1 MYLRHTIRKKDGK
14 VHRYWCLVRSVRV
27 GRRVIQQTVAHLGE
41 LDGHGRVEARALARR
56 LIGAPEQTALF
67 DDGSEHL
74 TVPVRLKGIRIER
87 SRQFGDVYL
96 ALALWRG
103 TGLEEQC
110 QQLLP
115 AGQERIAWAKMA
127 AVLVAARFC
136 EPSSELHIAE
146 DWYRRTALCDLL
158 QLGDEEIN
166 KDRLYRGL
174 DHLLMHKSALEVHLS
189 QRCGELFAVQ
199 NDVLLYDV
207 TSTYFEGQAEANPLA
222 QRGYSRDH
230 RPDCKQICI
239 ALVVTFDGFPLG
251 YEVFAGNTHDSRTLQ
266 TIVATMEA
274 RHGMLGRVWIAD
286 RGMASADNLAWLRR
300 TGRRY
305 IIGAPKSEL
314 KKFALELAR
323 QDDWRVV
330 HEGVEVKLSRH
341 PETGETVILCR
352 SADRRSKERAMHD
365 KFSRRIEEA
374 LGRLAARLARSKKRI
389 DPATVNRQIGRILQ
403 QNQRSAARF
412 AITLEPDGC
421 SAGFR
426 LGVVYNAS
434 FDDWAALSEGA
445 YLLRSNIDDW
455 SDRQLWKA
463 YIQLTQAEAAFRIQ
477 KDQLNLRPIWHQRED
492 RVQAHI
498 LVCFLAFVLWKSLEM
513 WQTRAGLARIS
524 HGFKRIGAPNQRKLF
539 CENDFVMIRGEPRCR
554 QSVSRI
560 FLDLKPSKAARWS
573 RRLTVARS
581 RRTRG
586 RCCWA
591 RRIGRSG
598 WWIGWHRALSIGDP
612 RRRSSIQWRR
622 WSGSG
627 YSASGWAT
635 RTSTTMRRCATSH

>member
-27 GRRVIQQTVAHLGE
+27 GRRVIQQTVAQLGE
-41 LDGHGRVEARALARR
+41 LDEHGRIEARALARR
-56 LIGAPEQTALF
+56 LIGAPEQAPLF

-74 TVPVRLKGIRIER
+74 TVPVRLKSIRIER

-103 TGLEEQC
+103 TGLEELC
-110 QQLLP
+110 KQLLP

-158 QLGDEEIN
+158 QLGDEEVN

-174 DHLLMHKSALEVHLS
+174 DHLLAHKASLEAHLS
-189 QRCGELFAVQ
+189 KRCGELFAVQ
-199 NDVLLYDV
+199 NEVLLYDV
-207 TSTYFEGQAEANPLA
+207 TSTYFEGQAEANPQA

-230 RPDCKQICI
+230 RPDCKQVCI

-266 TIVATMEA
+266 MIVATMEA
-274 RHGMLGRVWIAD
+274 RHGMLGRVWITD
-286 RGMASADNLAWLRR
+286 RGMASAANLAWLRQ

-314 KKFALELAR
+314 KKFGPALAAA
-323 QDDWRVV
+323 DGWRTV
-330 HEGVEVKLSRH
+330 HEGVEVKLTRH
-341 PETGETVILCR
+341 PETDETVILCR

-374 LGRLAARLARSKKRI
+374 LEHLAARLARSKKRL

-403 QNQRSAARF
+403 QNQRAAARF
-412 AITLEPDGC
+412 TVTLEPDGC
-421 SAGFR
+421 PAGFH
-426 LGVVYNAS
+426 LTVAHNVS
-434 FDDWAALSEGA
+434 FDDWATLSEGA
-445 YLLRSNIDDW
+445 YLLRSNITDW
-455 SDRQLWKA
+455 SDQQLWKA

-477 KDQLNLRPIWHQRED
+477 KDQLNVRPIWHQRED

-513 WQTRAGLARIS
+513 WQQRAGLGNSPRTVLEELARIQS
-524 HGFKRIGAPNQRKLF
+524 HDIVLPTATHGQIRLRCVTQPDPAQAALLDRLGMVLPKR
-539 CENDFVMIRGEPRCR
+539 M
-554 QSVSRI
+554 RI
-560 FLDLKPSKAARWS
+560 AEHQLPALAA
-573 RRLTVARS
+573 
-581 RRTRG
+581 
-586 RCCWA
+586 
-591 RRIGRSG
+591 
-598 WWIGWHRALSIGDP
+598 
-612 RRRSSIQWRR
+612 
-622 WSGSG
+622 
-627 YSASGWAT
+627 SA
-635 RTSTTMRRCATSH
+635 

>member
-1 MYLRHTIRKKDGK
+1 MYLRHTIRTKDGK

-41 LDGHGRVEARALARR
+41 LDEHGRIEARTLARR
-56 LIGAPEQTALF
+56 LIGAPEQAQLF
-67 DDGSEHL
+67 EDGSAHL
-74 TVPVRLKGIRIER
+74 TVPVRLKGIHVER

-103 TGLEEQC
+103 MGLEELC
-110 QQLLP
+110 ARLLP
-115 AGQERIAWAKMA
+115 MGQERIPWAKMA
-127 AVLVAARFC
+127 AVLVTARFC

-158 QLGDEEIN
+158 QLGDEEVN

-174 DHLLMHKSALEVHLS
+174 DHLLVHKAALEAHQS

-199 NDVLLYDV
+199 NEVLLYDV
-207 TSTYFEGQAEANPLA
+207 TSTYFEGLAEANPQA
-222 QRGYSRDH
+222 RRGYSRDH
-230 RPDCKQICI
+230 RPDCKQVCI

-274 RHGMLGRVWIAD
+274 RHGMLGRVWITD
-286 RGMASADNLAWLRR
+286 RGMASAGNLAWLRD

-314 KKFALELAR
+314 KKLGAELAGGG
-323 QDDWRVV
+323 WRTV
-330 HEGVEVKLSRH
+330 HEGVEVKLARH
-341 PETGETVILCR
+341 PETEETVILCR

-365 KFSRRIEEA
+365 KFSRRIEAA
-374 LGRLAARLARSKKRI
+374 LERLATRIVRSKKRL
-389 DPATVNRQIGRILQ
+389 DPAPLNRQIGRILQ
-403 QNQRSAARF
+403 QNQRAAARF
-412 AITLEPDGC
+412 AIALEPDSC
-421 SAGFR
+421 PAGLR
-426 LGVVYNAS
+426 LCVVCNPA

-445 YLLRSNIDDW
+445 YLLRSNITDW

-513 WQTRAGLARIS
+513 WQQRAGLGNSPRTILEELARIQS
-524 HGFKRIGAPNQRKLF
+524 HDVVLPTATHGHIRLRCVTQPDSAQAALLDRLGLVLPKRMRLSEHEAP
-539 CENDFVMIRGEPRCR
+539 
-554 QSVSRI
+554 
-560 FLDLKPSKAARWS
+560 
-573 RRLTVARS
+573 RLANTA
-581 RRTRG
+581 
-586 RCCWA
+586 
-591 RRIGRSG
+591 
-598 WWIGWHRALSIGDP
+598 
-612 RRRSSIQWRR
+612 
-622 WSGSG
+622 
-627 YSASGWAT
+627 
-635 RTSTTMRRCATSH
+635 